1 MSEICIYIKMPSY
14 LRQWLIHRHGG
25 SEPVQLVRG
34 SAESDFLKKST
45 TKLPSGVIQLPQQDD
60 ELAIC
65 IPYYKSHDPRTYNYL
80 SPHGKHHLLEML
92 KNDFKVDLWEYLHD
106 IDRCGSELNSLI
118 YQFMELNGIK
128 EDGTSSDTIK
138 KIYQRKKNS
147 YKTALNRKMKKKI
160 PT

>member
-1 MSEICIYIKMPSY
+1 MQIVVLDAKT
-14 LRQWLIHRHGG
+14 
-25 SEPVQLVRG
+25 
-34 SAESDFLKKST
+34 LKT
-45 TKLPSGVIQLPQQDD
+45 E
-60 ELAIC
+60 ELDLGPWRALGTLSL
-65 IPYYKSHDPRTYNYL
+65 YDRTYNYL